1 MLLDQSLRL
10 LVLWSQNSIYLV
22 LGLNP
27 RTKNCYLW
35 DQTVSSNPIS
45 SPCGELMGLRP
56 MLLPNL
62 THVKCIRKTYIYF
75 LCILRFVLL
84 SSKLNLSTTP
94 SSIRGCNFI
103 LQWEKSNTH
112 KYFFPGSH
120 YVFFIVMTKILKWYS
135 VIQGM
140 ETGIRNHQKL
150 RFGFWKFP
158 RWLEGGAIRISSV
171 SDCKNRF
178 C

>member
-1 MLLDQSLRL
+1 MTDRQTDICVSTVPTWDWKMRFWDQVQKIMLWNQSLRL

-120 YVFFIVMTKILKWYS
+120 YVFLLLWRKY
-135 VIQGM
+135 
-140 ETGIRNHQKL
+140 
-150 RFGFWKFP
+150 
-158 RWLEGGAIRISSV
+158 
-171 SDCKNRF
+171 
-178 C
+178 